1 MIRAFGRWIRTVRFA
16 REILLVGGAYLAYEL
31 VRSFSAGR
39 AVDAFENTELVVRAE
54 QALGIFAELN
64 VQVAVLS
71 YSGLVDF
78 FSLWYFW
85 GHFPLIVGFA
95 IFAFCRHNRDYVWAR
110 NAVFLAGGI
119 GLIVYLSFPVAP
131 PRLIPG
137 GGFVDTLRDVF
148 ALQYDNSS
156 LINEFAAVPS
166 LHQGFALIMGGAFY
180 RIIGGRVGMTVFAI
194 LPAIMFVSIVVTAN
208 HWFIDAILGAM
219 VALVAMWAVSKLERH
234 GDQWFA
240 LVGRLRT
247 RLTTSLKR
255 RFVDRPSGASVT

>member
-1 MIRAFGRWIRTVRFA
+1 
-16 REILLVGGAYLAYEL
+16 
-31 VRSFSAGR
+31 
-39 AVDAFENTELVVRAE
+39 
-54 QALGIFAELN
+54 
-64 VQVAVLS
+64 
-71 YSGLVDF
+71 
-78 FSLWYFW
+78 
-85 GHFPLIVGFA
+85 
-95 IFAFCRHNRDYVWAR
+95 
-110 NAVFLAGGI
+110 LAGGV

-180 RIIGGRVGMTVFAI
+180 RIMGGRAGMAVFAI

-219 VALVAMWAVSKLERH
+219 VALLAMWAASKLERH
-234 GDQWFA
+234 GDRWFA
-240 LVGRLRT
+240 PVGRFKM
-247 RLTTSLKR
+247 RLYGS
-255 RFVDRPSGASVT
+255 VMDRMPGTGHLGAPQS